1 MRAFRTIVGVAAL
14 AGGTVLALLRSVQGG
29 IGSAREKREDANSL
43 LKGRVKRWLRSIAV
57 LLLVGGLG
65 GILIVLAGLVPIK
78 ASSRHWT
85 ITAWFLNFTMERS
98 VATHSLTIKQP
109 DLDDP
114 GLLAQGATHYEF
126 GCRPCHGAPE
136 SPQPVIAQQMTPAPP
151 YLPWVVGEWR
161 ERELFYIVKHGVK
174 FTGMPA
180 WPSQQRDDESGLWWR
195 SFVSFRS
202 SRPRI
207 TSSSPRA
214 RQGTRP
220 GSTTCQRYPIR
231 SGYISKAVPGV
242 MASMDAAE
250 GWEPFR

>member
-1 MRAFRTIVGVAAL
+1 MRAFRTIVVVAAL

-29 IGSAREKREDANSL
+29 IGSAREKREDANSF
-43 LKGRVKRWLRSIAV
+43 LKGSVKRWLRSIAV

-114 GLLAQGATHYEF
+114 GLMAQGATHYEF
-126 GCRPCHGAPE
+126 GCRPCHGAPAC
-136 SPQPVIAQQMTPAPP
+136 P
-151 YLPWVVGEWR
+151 
-161 ERELFYIVKHGVK
+161 HGHHSWATTK
-174 FTGMPA
+174 
-180 WPSQQRDDESGLWWR
+180 SGLWWR